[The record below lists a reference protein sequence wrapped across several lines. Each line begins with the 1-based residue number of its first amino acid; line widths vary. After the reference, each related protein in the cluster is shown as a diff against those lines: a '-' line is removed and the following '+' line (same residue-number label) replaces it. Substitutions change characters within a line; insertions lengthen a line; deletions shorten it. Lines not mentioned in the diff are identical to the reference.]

1 MKQQTTFTPNPIF
14 EWPTI
19 SLHDF
24 TDVEIEFRPAKIFYT
39 TFFSLFEIPGKIID
53 SFKNVFLSDHT
64 VDPHHTEIGEKIEKE
79 LITLFDKAYS
89 LEED

>member
-1 MKQQTTFTPNPIF
+1 MKQTTLSPNPIF

-24 TDVEIEFRPAKIFYT
+24 TDVEIEFRPAKMFYIA
-39 TFFSLFEIPGKIID
+39 FFSFFEIPVIIFGA
-53 SFKNVFLSDHT
+53 FKNVFLSDHT
-64 VDPHHTEIGEKIEKE
+64 VDSHHAEIGEKIEKE
-79 LITLFDKAYS
+79 LIALFDKAYS

>member
-1 MKQQTTFTPNPIF
+1 MKQTTLTPSPIF
-14 EWPTI
+14 EWPSI

-24 TDVEIEFRPAKIFYT
+24 TNVEIEFRPAKIFYNA
-39 TFFSLFEIPGKIID
+39 FFSLFVIPGKIID
-53 SFKNVFLSDHT
+53 SFKSVFLSDQT
-64 VDPHHTEIGEKIEKE
+64 IDPHHVEIGEKIEKE